1 MHWDAAT
8 ARTPL
13 TTSPQKQKRK
23 KKQPKNQVNL
33 ALSPS
38 LSLSLCVAL
47 VAHSHSMEES
57 SSSSSP
63 WPMHARQVSQERRL
77 SASQLRCGGV
87 SHTRVLHAVLSR
99 GGPVGHP
106 PACDGAT
113 GPPTCT
119 THVTLRVSKSPPFS
133 FMKTTSCNTK
143 KQTPI
148 KNCHLSLIFKV
159 QK

>member
-99 GGPVGHP
+99 GGAGGSPSCLRRCYRTANLYHSRY
-106 PACDGAT
+106 AARLQ
-113 GPPTCT
+113 
-119 THVTLRVSKSPPFS
+119 VTSIFIHEDDLLQHE
-133 FMKTTSCNTK
+133 KTNSD
-143 KQTPI
+143 
-148 KNCHLSLIFKV
+148 
-159 QK
+159 